1 MRSPSAASFDDAMD
15 EDENRMSGP
24 RVDSQE
30 DIPGSIA
37 DGFKGMARGSA
48 QPTAQLFEPDQ
59 LVLGTEEIIDRLN
72 VFAQSEAGHDAHS
85 DGVYSSACQ
94 DLLRLW
100 STVAGNR
107 VPTSS
112 IGPSKSASPI
122 AKALFPTS
130 LLLSLHHQPLQSTT
144 QPSFRNSRSSNLPIP
159 QILCEWLRT
168 NHDPNAEE
176 RADVFSYQP
185 DPCAHDRFWDVVL
198 NSILRGDVK
207 AAMQLLRQ
215 ANFEYA
221 ATATNDGVG
230 GHGYHGKQL
239 GNVQRVI
246 NRVVQV
252 LEACPAVQRG
262 DWNVLGADW
271 LIFRKKVN
279 QAVSDLEVF
288 AEGASVDRG
297 PDPRLS
303 LQAEH
308 FGLSRSIQN
317 GASIRALSRRE
328 ESKVPWII
336 YENLTALYGQL
347 LGTTVELYSSA
358 MDWLEGVVAMSIWWD
373 GDDDMI
379 ANVNL
384 AASRMSAT
392 QHAKYGRSVHESHI
406 GVYQRRFIFALNYIA
421 IAEEPDASMLLN
433 PQSPVEVALAC
444 VFSGELLSY
453 FDIIKGWSTLINTA
467 VVEIARMGAWLP
479 GSSSHTRTALTNF
492 DESDLMVLSIPPA
505 RQIDRTF
512 RHDAILIAYAD
523 SLLTR
528 NAYSSPN
535 SASVKESWVLALQVL
550 GRLDDASD
558 GRKRMEKLLGN
569 LPLESSQQVERI
581 LSICARLGLNEQSR
595 DTCEVRSSFHR
606 PGWYAC

>member
-1 MRSPSAASFDDAMD
+1 MRSPSADSFDDLMNED
-15 EDENRMSGP
+15 DVMNVDENRISVP
-24 RVDSQE
+24 RFESQE
-30 DIPGSIA
+30 AEPGSIS
-37 DGFKGMARGSA
+37 DGVKGMARAAA
-48 QPTAQLFEPDQ
+48 QPTAELFESDQ
-59 LVLGTEEIIDRLN
+59 LVLGTEQIIDRLN
-72 VFAQSEAGHDAHS
+72 VLAQSEASHDSPS

-94 DLLRLW
+94 DLLKLW
-100 STVAGNR
+100 STAAGNR
-107 VPTSS
+107 VPASS
-112 IGPSKSASPI
+112 IGPSSSASPI

-130 LLLSLHHQPLQSTT
+130 LLLSLHHQPPTSNSQA
-144 QPSFRNSRSSNLPIP
+144 SFRNSRASNLPIP

-176 RADVFSYQP
+176 RADVFSHRP
-185 DPCAHDRFWDVVL
+185 DPCAHDRYWDVVL
-198 NSILRGDVK
+198 NSILRGEVK

-221 ATATNDGVG
+221 ATATDDGAG

-252 LEACPAVQRG
+252 LEVCPAVQRG

-271 LIFRKKVN
+271 IIFRKKVN

-288 AEGASVDRG
+288 AEGTSADRG

-308 FGLSRSIQN
+308 FGLSRSVQN

-358 MDWLEGVVAMSIWWD
+358 MDWLEGIVAMLIWWD
-373 GDDDMI
+373 GDDDMT

-384 AASRMSAT
+384 AASRMSVT
-392 QHAKYGRSVHESHI
+392 QHSKYGRSVQESHI
-406 GVYQRRFIFALNYIA
+406 GVYQRRFVFALNYIA
-421 IAEEPDASMLLN
+421 IAEEPDASMLIN

-453 FDIIKGWSTLINTA
+453 FEVIRGWSTLISTA
-467 VVEIARMGAWLP
+467 VIELARMGSWLP
-479 GSSSHTRTALTNF
+479 GSNSNMRTALSNF

-505 RQIDRTF
+505 RQHNRTF
-512 RHDAILIAYAD
+512 KHDAILIAYAD

-535 SASVKESWVLALQVL
+535 SAVVKESWVLALQVL
-550 GRLDDASD
+550 GRLDDFSD
-558 GRKRMEKLLGN
+558 GRKRMEKLLSH
-569 LPLESSQQVERI
+569 LPLESSLQVERI
-581 LSICARLGLNEQSR
+581 LSMCTRLGLSDQSKA
-595 DTCEVRSSFHR
+595 TCEV
-606 PGWYAC
+606 